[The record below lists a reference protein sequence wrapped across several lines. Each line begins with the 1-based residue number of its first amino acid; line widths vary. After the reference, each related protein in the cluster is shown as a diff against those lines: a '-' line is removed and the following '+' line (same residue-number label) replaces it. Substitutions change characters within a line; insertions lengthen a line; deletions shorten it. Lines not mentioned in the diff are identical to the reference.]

1 MSADY
6 ELGFVLLEVE
16 NIVIYNNK
24 DRLRYQVVKVLI
36 W

>member
-1 MSADY
+1 MSTDY

-24 DRLRYQVVKVLI
+24 DRLRYRVVKVLI